1 MSMTDF
7 FAPPASHSAK
17 FVSPGDTISGQIK
30 EISEPMQCT
39 DYGTNKPSYWP
50 SGDPMMQAKITLATD
65 LRDPEDPQ
73 DDGKRGLWVVQSG
86 KQGGLLWAIREAI
99 KEAGVDTIK
108 PGGFLQVAFVGTDP
122 ESKNPQNPRKMYQAR
137 YQGPAAG
144 GGMFT
149 GNPGDQGQQ
158 APTTVENQMNHP
170 TPAPQAPQGQAAAQ
184 APQGQQAAF
193 PQAAQQAPQR
203 QQVRGPGE
211 PGPFQQSLGNP
222 QPQAPGGHWEGVDNA
237 APAQQPAGM
246 SVENQEKVKQLLAMR
261 FDTPAIVNAVADPTV
276 TAEAVDALRA
286 A

>member
-1 MSMTDF
+1 MSMNDF

-17 FVSPGDTISGQIK
+17 FVSPGDTVAGEIK

-65 LRDPEDPQ
+65 LRDPQDPQ
-73 DDGKRGLWVVQSG
+73 DDGKRGLWVVQSA

-99 KEAGVDTIK
+99 KETGVDTIK
-108 PGGFLQVAFVGTDP
+108 PGGFLQVTFVGTDP
-122 ESKNPQNPRKMYQAR
+122 ESKNPANPRKLYQAQYR
-137 YQGPAAG
+137 APAAG

-149 GNPGDQGQQ
+149 GHSGGQGQQ
-158 APTTVENQMNHP
+158 APTTVENQMNR
-170 TPAPQAPQGQAAAQ
+170 PAPAPQ

-193 PQAAQQAPQR
+193 PQAPQQGQQG
-203 QQVRGPGE
+203 QQVRAPGE

-222 QPQAPGGHWEGVDNA
+222 QPQAPGGHWDGVDNAAPA

-246 SVENQEKVKQLLAMR
+246 SVENEEKVKQLLAMR